1 MTTTIAETTP
11 DTAPVPVPALIPAL
25 ADAAAGAQQLEA
37 IVTASQE
44 QVEKAAAQILKGYE
58 DIAAF
63 HRDTVDALVLSGTI
77 AAKGIEDLSRQAAAY
92 ARTAFDDSIAL
103 GNALL
108 TVKSPK
114 EAVSLHTAFVKASFE
129 TAAAESA
136 RFQDQTAKLVTAT
149 LAPINARVKAATEH
163 VSKALAA

>member
-1 MTTTIAETTP
+1 MTTIADTTP
-11 DTAPVPVPALIPAL
+11 DTAPIPAPAPL
-25 ADAAAGAQQLEA
+25 PAIGPASARPPLDA
-37 IVTASQE
+37 IVQASQD

-63 HRDTVDALVLSGTI
+63 HRDTVDALVLSSTI

-108 TVKSPK
+108 SVKTPK
-114 EAVSLHTAFVKASFE
+114 EAVSLHTAFVRASFE

-136 RFQDQTAKLVTAT
+136 RFQEQAGKLVAAT
-149 LAPINARVKAATEH
+149 LAPINARVKAAAEQVTRT
-163 VSKALAA
+163 LAA